1 MKHTQEK
8 KKIQQPM
15 GYFINSAVGIVMIPL
30 GNRGHGEIFLGI
42 GRSKVGEVG
51 VTALRCNFWAL
62 CQENANVLPNLSSW
76 VDFIIFILFTL
87 KETEV
92 ELG

>member
-1 MKHTQEK
+1 
-8 KKIQQPM
+8 M

-62 CQENANVLPNLSSW
+62 CQEMQTCYLIYPP
-76 VDFIIFILFTL
+76 
-87 KETEV
+87 
-92 ELG
+92 G